1 MIYGCGALRRWRALP
16 VAKACGMAGKRSILP
31 ALSGGPNR
39 KGQVWRYMPSLLK
52 ARPQRKGSQ
61 GVGAFCRAQ
70 RWRHCRYGRQSTI
83 APGDVILCED
93 GPENQYLVG
102 VTPEGQFYKLGHN
115 AYNHS
120 ELGIRFLPDGQ
131 TLYVNIQKSGIT
143 LAIRGPWV

>member
-1 MIYGCGALRRWRALP
+1 
-16 VAKACGMAGKRSILP
+16 MADNL
-31 ALSGGPNR
+31 
-39 KGQVWRYMPSLLK
+39 
-52 ARPQRKGSQ
+52 
-61 GVGAFCRAQ
+61 
-70 RWRHCRYGRQSTI
+70 TI
-83 APGDVILCED
+83 APWGDVILCED

-120 ELGIRFLPDGQ
+120 ELTGSVFSPDGQ